1 MSELLLKALKKY
13 TIDSLI
19 HVGGHRGQEVDFY
32 KSLNLDKVIYFEPV
46 ESFAVDIEKKIESL
60 DNFELYKLAL
70 GSEDSEV
77 DIFIADKGENDDS
90 GSTSILQPRKSKI
103 TFSTT

>member
-77 DIFIADKGENDDS
+77 IFLLPIKVRMMIRVAPNT
-90 GSTSILQPRKSKI
+90 ST
-103 TFSTT
+103 

>member
-1 MSELLLKALKKY
+1 M
-13 TIDSLI
+13 
-19 HVGGHRGQEVDFY
+19 
-32 KSLNLDKVIYFEPV
+32 
-46 ESFAVDIEKKIESL
+46 KKIESL

-77 DIFIADKGENDDS
+77 DIFIADKGENDDT

-103 TFSTT
+103 TFLRQKKLKLESFQV